1 MKRRQLVQTVGAG
14 SVLGALGTLGLVS
27 GCASTGTG
35 SGPKV
40 VVVGGGYGGATAAKY
55 VRMWS
60 DYGINVTLVEP
71 NASFVSCPI
80 SNLVLGGSKTM
91 ADITTPYDNLVRRHG
106 VNLVRDMVI
115 AIDAEKRLVK
125 LAGGGELPYD
135 RLIVSPGVD
144 FMWDT
149 LPGMAKPGAQ
159 DKVLH
164 SWKAGA
170 QTAAL
175 RKQLEAMPDGGVY
188 ALSIPLAPYRCPPGP
203 YERACQ
209 VAHYFSKAKPK
220 SKVLI
225 LDANDD
231 VTSKGPLFKKAWA
244 ERYKGII
251 EYRPKHTT
259 VDVDAATNTLKF
271 EFNDDVKASVLNVIP
286 AMRAGD
292 IAVKT
297 GLATAN
303 KRWCEV
309 DFLTFESK
317 AAKNIHVLGD
327 AIQIAPAMP
336 KSGHM
341 ANQHGK
347 TCAAAVV
354 ALLTGQTPNDM
365 PIYNNTCY
373 SFVSDEDVVHVAS
386 VHRYDAEK
394 KTMLTVAGAGGVS
407 SAANELEGRYAM
419 AWARN
424 IWADT
429 LA

>member
-1 MKRRQLVQTVGAG
+1 MQRRQLLQTMVAG
-14 SVLGALGTLGLVS
+14 SAAGVLGLTA
-27 GCASTGTG
+27 GCATTAGDA
-35 SGPKV
+35 GPKV

-55 VRMWS
+55 VRLWS
-60 DYGINVTLVEP
+60 DYRIQVTLIEP

-91 ADITTPYDNLVRRHG
+91 ADITTPYDNLARRHG
-106 VNLVRDMVI
+106 VRMVRDMVTT
-115 AIDAEKRLVK
+115 IDPDKRVVR
-125 LAGGGELPYD
+125 LANGTELPYD
-135 RLIVSPGVD
+135 RLILSPGVD
-144 FMWDT
+144 FMWES

-159 DKVLH
+159 DRVLH
-164 SWKAGA
+164 SWKAGP
-170 QTAAL
+170 QTVAL
-175 RKQLEAMPDGGVY
+175 RRQLEAMPDGGVY
-188 ALSIPLAPYRCPPGP
+188 ALAIPPVPYRCPPGP

-209 VAHYFSKAKPK
+209 VAHYFSKAKPR

-244 ERYKGII
+244 DRYRGIV
-251 EYRPKHTT
+251 EYRPKHTA

-271 EFNDDVKASVLNVIP
+271 EFNDDVKAAVLNVIP
-286 AMRAGD
+286 PMRAGD

-309 DFLTFESK
+309 DFLTHESK
-317 AAKNIHVLGD
+317 AARNIHVLGD

-354 ALLTGQTPNDM
+354 ALLTGGQPNAM
-365 PIYNNTCY
+365 PI
-373 SFVSDEDVVHVAS
+373 
-386 VHRYDAEK
+386 
-394 KTMLTVAGAGGVS
+394 
-407 SAANELEGRYAM
+407 
-419 AWARN
+419 
-424 IWADT
+424 
-429 LA
+429 

>member
-1 MKRRQLVQTVGAG
+1 MQRRQLIQTAAYGT
-14 SVLGALGTLGLVS
+14 VLGASGLGTAFANTS
-27 GCASTGTG
+27 SQ

-60 DYGINVTLVEP
+60 DQQINVTLVEP
-71 NASFVSCPI
+71 NAAFVSCPI

-91 ADITTPYDNLVRRHG
+91 ADITSSYDNLSKRHG
-106 VNLVRDMVI
+106 VTVVRDMVTS
-115 AIDAEKRLVK
+115 IDPDKRTVR

-135 RLIVSPGVD
+135 RLILSPGVD
-144 FMWDT
+144 FMMDG
-149 LPGMAKPGAQ
+149 LPGMAKAGAQ
-159 DKVLH
+159 EQVLH
-164 SWKAGA
+164 AWKAGP
-170 QTAAL
+170 QTLAL
-175 RKQLEAMPDGGVY
+175 RQQLEAMPDGGVY
-188 ALSIPLAPYRCPPGP
+188 ALTIPLAPYRCPPGP

-220 SKVLI
+220 SKVLV

-244 ERYKGII
+244 ERYKDIV
-251 EYRPKHTT
+251 EYRPKHVLTD
-259 VDVDAATNTLKF
+259 VDVAARTLKF
-271 EFNDDVKASVLNVIP
+271 EFNDDLKADVLNVVP
-286 AMRAGD
+286 PMRAGD

-303 KRWCEV
+303 RRWCEI
-309 DFLTFESK
+309 DFLTHESK
-317 AAKNIHVLGD
+317 AAKNIHVIGD
-327 AIQIAPAMP
+327 SIQVAPAMP

-354 ALLTGQTPNDM
+354 ALLTGKQPNTM

-386 VHRYDAEK
+386 VHRYDAAQ
-394 KTMLTVAGAGGVS
+394 KTMLTVPGSGGVS
-407 SAANELEGRYAM
+407 SSANELEGRYAM
-419 AWARN
+419 AWAYN